1 MAQLPQI
8 PTETRP
14 TMKMR
19 SWLHAG
25 RLLLLALAL
34 IVSAQVREIG
44 YLVIDQAVMWLPTGV
59 ALAGLWLL
67 GARAWWVV
75 FVSTV
80 LTRMAIGYGLQVSLP
95 AGIGSTAEA
104 LVGLLLLRR
113 FGFRPHFER
122 LRDVLALCVAAAVS
136 PLASILMSFIARAY
150 LWPDPHI
157 PFHSGW
163 DGWWRMNAIGAL
175 AVVPVTVIWLAHP
188 RPRLMSLG
196 SLQIAVVALVQAI
209 LVAFIFAFGPGG
221 VTGVVLLNLT
231 VLVALYAAV
240 YQGPRSAVTAGSLAA
255 IVIALATTKGA
266 GPFLAVAR
274 EERHV
279 VLQLVELFLVGMPL
293 VFGALVAERRA
304 AEAER
309 RRADTELAHS
319 RELLASIN
327 RNVNEGLYRSAPDGT
342 IIYANVAF
350 ARLFG
355 CETPE
360 EILPINAFTLHANPG
375 RREELKGV
383 IARSEYIA
391 NEEVLFRRRDGSTFW
406 GLVSSTVVHGADGAI
421 TGYDGAITDITVWK
435 GLEEQLRQSQRLE
448 AVGQLAGGIAHDFN
462 NVLTAIVGYAELIR
476 SSVPRQ
482 GEVHGFASG
491 VLRAAERAAALTRQ
505 LLAYSRRQVLSPQ
518 VLELGAVV
526 EHLGE
531 MMHRLIG
538 ENIQLRITIDPAGS
552 WSRVDRSQLE
562 QVVLNLVVNA
572 RDAITEKVAVA
583 EGGTITITVAPID
596 VDSALAERHVWLRPG
611 PHVALVVADNGIG
624 MTEETR
630 ARAFDPFFTTKAR
643 GKGTGL
649 GLSTVYGIVKQS
661 GGGVFIDSAAGSGTT
676 VTVYLPRV
684 EAGAEPEPVPASH
697 PAATDEATILFAEDD
712 PNVRETTVQLLAR
725 AGFTVVAGTDGL
737 DALELAARHAGDIDL
752 LVTDVVMPR
761 LGGRELASR
770 LMAERPGL
778 RVLFISG
785 YTDDVDDLREL
796 AGAGGDFLQKP
807 FGPEALVTR
816 VRALLGRTG

>member
-1 MAQLPQI
+1 MS
-8 PTETRP
+8 PTAWARP
-14 TMKMR
+14 GQYV
-19 SWLHAG
+19 LFGLA
-25 RLLLLALAL
+25 LLAAT
-34 IVSAQVREIG
+34 QVREYG
-44 YLVIDQAVMWLPTGV
+44 YEVLDQAVMWLPTGV

-67 GARAWWVV
+67 GWRAWWVV
-75 FVSTV
+75 ALGAVAQRT
-80 LTRMAIGYGLQVSLP
+80 LIGYGPDVSLS
-95 AGIGSTAEA
+95 AGLGSAAEA
-104 LVGLLLLRR
+104 LVGVALLRR
-113 FGFRPHFER
+113 LGFRPQLER
-122 LRDVLALCVAAAVS
+122 LRDVLAICVAAAVA
-136 PLASILMSFIARAY
+136 PLASIFCSWLARGV
-150 LWPDPHI
+150 LWTSTDVA
-157 PFHSGW
+157 FYSGW
-163 DGWWRMNAIGAL
+163 DGWWRMNALGVL
-175 AVVPVTVIWLAHP
+175 AIVPVTVSWLAAGSR
-188 RPRLMSLG
+188 RPGLRG
-196 SLQIAVVALVQAI
+196 SLRIVAVALLQAI
-209 LVAFIFAFGPGG
+209 LVVAVFLVGPDG
-221 VTGVVLLNLT
+221 VTGVMVINITL
-231 VLVALYAAV
+231 LVALYAAV
-240 YQGPRSAVTAGSLAA
+240 RFGPRGAVTAGSLTSVVVAVGTA
-255 IVIALATTKGA
+255 NGL
-266 GPFLAVAR
+266 GPFLAVDLH
-274 EERHV
+274 ERHMS
-279 VLQLVELFLVGMPL
+279 LQLLELFMVGMPL

-360 EILPINAFTLHANPG
+360 EILPINAFTLHANPE

-383 IARSEYIA
+383 IARSDYIA

-476 SSVPRQ
+476 SSVPGQ

-526 EHLGE
+526 EQLGE

-552 WSRVDRSQLE
+552 WSLVDRSQLE

-572 RDAITEKVAVA
+572 RDAMA

-596 VDSALAERHVWLRPG
+596 VDGPLAERHVWLRPG

-643 GKGTGL
+643 SKGTGL

-684 EAGAEPEPVPASH
+684 EAGAEPEPAPAPQ

-737 DALELAARHAGDIDL
+737 DALELAARHAGNIDL

-807 FGPEALVTR
+807 FGPEALVGR